1 MKGKFIIQTIF
12 IKKIEIL
19 ISNKNYFNKY
29 TNIYINF
36 FLAKIIFYFLFYNSI
51 WGWGLGIGDWGL
63 GIGPIPKTQDSMPI
77 LFLGV

>member
-29 TNIYINF
+29 TYIYIDF
-36 FLAKIIFYFLFYNSI
+36 FLAKINFYNI
-51 WGWGLGIGDWGL
+51 N
-63 GIGPIPKTQDSMPI
+63 
-77 LFLGV
+77 